1 MFWKNFVSLCNSR
14 NISPSAVC
22 KEIGLS
28 NATATHWKK
37 GATPGD
43 VALAKVSLYF
53 GVTKEQLLSTPADP
67 YDPREVAAIMAG
79 HPLKEK
85 YGIAIPNPSNEAK
98 KPTPAT
104 ISSSDLTPEEQ
115 LILLRYCSA
124 SDEIKLAVRKILDV
138 PTGKE
143 ELVAVYHAA
152 HTDDGAED
160 KIIYRTK
167 EEIAA
172 MENAPESDIDI

>member
-1 MFWKNFVSLCNSR
+1 MDTLSIIVKLMEDHGCDNLQLASALGLNRQLITDWK
-14 NISPSAVC
+14 
-22 KEIGLS
+22 
-28 NATATHWKK
+28 
-37 GATPGD
+37 
-43 VALAKVSLYF
+43 AKRSKSYTKYLPQIADFF
-53 GVTKEQLLSTPADP
+53 GVTVDYLL
-67 YDPREVAAIMAG
+67 G
-79 HPLKEK
+79 
-85 YGIAIPNPSNEAK
+85 NEEK

-104 ISSSDLTPEEQ
+104 ISTSDLTPEEQ
-115 LILLRYCSA
+115 LILLRYRSA
-124 SDEIKLAVRKILDV
+124 SNDIKLAVRKILDV

-152 HTDDGAED
+152 HTDDCAED

>member
-1 MFWKNFVSLCNSR
+1 MFWNNLVAICNQHSTTPTALVNELGIAGGSVTRWKNGSVPRDTTL
-14 NISPSAVC
+14 
-22 KEIGLS
+22 
-28 NATATHWKK
+28 KK
-37 GATPGD
+37 IAD
-43 VALAKVSLYF
+43 HF
-53 GVTKEQLLSTPADP
+53 GVTTDYLL
-67 YDPREVAAIMAG
+67 G
-79 HPLKEK
+79 
-85 YGIAIPNPSNEAK
+85 NEEK

-115 LILLRYCSA
+115 LILLRYRSA
-124 SDEIKLAVRKILDV
+124 SDDIKLAVRKILDV

-152 HTDDGAED
+152 HTDDGTED

>member
-1 MFWKNFVSLCNSR
+1 MFWKIFNFLCRQKGS
-14 NISPSAVC
+14 SPSAVAQ
-22 KEIGLS
+22 EIGFS
-28 NATATHWKK
+28 NATATKWKK
-37 GATPGD
+37 GSTPQGATLQKIAD
-43 VALAKVSLYF
+43 YF
-53 GVTKEQLLSTPADP
+53 GVTTDYLL
-67 YDPREVAAIMAG
+67 G
-79 HPLKEK
+79 
-85 YGIAIPNPSNEAK
+85 NEEK

-115 LILLRYCSA
+115 LILLRYRSA
-124 SDEIKLAVRKILDV
+124 SDDIKLAVRKILDV

-152 HTDDGAED
+152 HTDDGTED

-172 MENAPESDIDI
+172 MENAPESDIEI